1 MFSQCNAIAM
11 LELESTAT
19 HPVEPPTAPKPSTHS
34 VEQRLDA
41 LQRSDRSIYNLM
53 GMEVWTIA
61 KTMDDLYPGFWNQF
75 MANRRLAL
83 KQFLEQKQA
92 HRAPSDP
99 PTTSA
104 SQN

>member
-1 MFSQCNAIAM
+1 MFSQREAIAM
-11 LELESTAT
+11 LELESNAT
-19 HPVEPPTAPKPSTHS
+19 HQVDSQTAPKPSTHS
-34 VEQRLDA
+34 NIEQRIED
-41 LQRSDRSIYNLM
+41 LQRSDRSIYNLI

-92 HRAPSDP
+92 HRSPADP
-99 PTTSA
+99 PTTGI
-104 SQN
+104 